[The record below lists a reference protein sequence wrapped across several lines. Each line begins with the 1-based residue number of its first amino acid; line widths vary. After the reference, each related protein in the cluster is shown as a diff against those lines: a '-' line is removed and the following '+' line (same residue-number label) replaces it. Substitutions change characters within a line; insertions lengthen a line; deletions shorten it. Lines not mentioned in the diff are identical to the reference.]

1 MKMYIPEIGDKI
13 RLTEDWSFRLFSESR
28 NDALFKL
35 LNIKERGPFIAFKG
49 KNFYFQCRKLEGLGT
64 RCEWFASDGD
74 MLASYPAA
82 KQAVLHKQHKQ
93 EDPGT
98 LVTLKVGQVLGI
110 DRIYIRKGAKDYSS
124 VTFNYIGAPKGSGRI
139 RFWAKLDD
147 VNNII
152 FEKD

>member
-13 RLTEDWSFRLFSESR
+13 VLSEDWTFRLFDEGR
-28 NDALFKL
+28 NSSLFTL
-35 LNIKERGPFIAFKG
+35 LNVKARGAHFIKGGKKFYGGAFNHVWGWHSDDGERLIVENYFDYARGIT
-49 KNFYFQCRKLEGLGT
+49 KNGITLVEDQGT
-64 RCEWFASDGD
+64 
-74 MLASYPAA
+74 P
-82 KQAVLHKQHKQ
+82 
-93 EDPGT
+93 
-98 LVTLKVGQVLGI
+98 VTLKAGQVLSV
-110 DRIYIRKGAKDYSS
+110 DRVYIRRGAKDYSS